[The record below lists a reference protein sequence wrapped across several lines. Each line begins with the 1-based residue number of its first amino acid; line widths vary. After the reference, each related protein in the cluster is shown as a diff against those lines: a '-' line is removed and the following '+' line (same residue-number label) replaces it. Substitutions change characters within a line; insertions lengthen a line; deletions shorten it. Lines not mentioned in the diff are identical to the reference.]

1 MKQKLFATAAIWLLS
16 FLASIHV
23 LADEYQTRGEIDC
36 AFGSNIV
43 WNLSDDGTLTLN
55 PHWGGHFDPSS
66 PSYTLYLPG
75 IPNYSEKNNDSP
87 WAGNPV
93 IKKLVI
99 KGDYANDCLDMI
111 GDYAFDGC
119 SNLSEIILEEGRAG
133 LTLLQG
139 KIGKS
144 AFRGC
149 NFSSLKI
156 NKEITSIE
164 DYAFAQNRNLKQIE
178 FESGGSN
185 VSIGNYAFMN
195 CNLQRVNLQSV
206 GTIGYWAFADNKN
219 LTHVTL
225 PENIERIEGGTFL
238 RCDLRE
244 LQLPEKV
251 TFIGAE
257 AFAGNPHLTT
267 VTLPSKLKKMEDYV
281 FYKCA
286 LESIRLPETLTS
298 VGWMAFADNNL
309 KSIHIPASLTEIGSN
324 CFISN
329 HLLQQITVANA
340 NTIYTSKDINGTECN
355 ALILKRGPNLTHQLG
370 DYRHLMLGCTNT
382 KIPNDI
388 YYIDDN
394 AFNGLDGLT
403 EITIPNSV
411 YGIGRMAFAWCS
423 NLKRVTVMG
432 NHITASNFSTTVFD
446 GCHLEAVIL
455 GTFTIPY
462 FTPDCFVQDLISSV
476 TLILPDEK
484 TVKLFKANEVWN
496 NSFKGIQV
504 VGRLARL
511 FAEFDKDKWSMKFHY
526 SDVYENVA
534 KNATIIDDLPEN
546 FKMED
551 IDEHLGK
558 IIGNSLSSQ
567 IPNIKSIDFSPSFY
581 NYKPTSC
588 FRMFANCSSIKSYS
602 HLEYINTENV
612 TNMIGMFFDNYALES
627 LDLSSFNTSKV
638 QDFEIM
644 FYRCHALK
652 ELELSSFNTSS
663 ANNFNQM
670 FYEIP
675 KSCKIYV
682 SDNFTVGTDAKS
694 EKMFGKDTSGAD
706 ANYVTGRF
714 LKKVGTLE
722 GSPLGA
728 HGDPLAIDNLTLTDG
743 SNLVLTEAVQA
754 TKASYSRPMTNHW
767 GTLCLPY
774 DINSA
779 TDDTNCRFYGIES
792 IDDVLTLKELT
803 GTIDAGTPVVFCR
816 KSDTGDAVITGSN
829 SGLAAEPTNATE
841 GDRLVGTYQTKVLD
855 AGNYFIAKD
864 AFRRV
869 ADTDLIKVAAY
880 RAYIVKADDS
890 AAPAAYN
897 IAVGSETTGIDAT
910 DAIDDLN
917 NAQAEYYTIDGR
929 RINGLQRGLN
939 IVKVGKKVRKVLV
952 K

>member
-1 MKQKLFATAAIWLLS
+1 MKQKLFATAAIWMLS

-23 LADEYQTRGEIDC
+23 LADEYQTRGGKIDC

-55 PHWGGHFDPSS
+55 PHWGGYFDHSS
-66 PSYTLYLPG
+66 PSYTIYFPR
-75 IPNYSEKNNDSP
+75 IQNYSEENNDSP
-87 WAGNPV
+87 WAGNPA

-99 KGDYANDCLDMI
+99 KGDHANDRLDWI

-119 SNLSEIILEEGRAG
+119 SNLSEIILEEGTAG
-133 LTLLQG
+133 ITPLQG
-139 KIGKS
+139 RIGKK

-164 DYAFAQNRNLKQIE
+164 DYAFAGNRNLKQIE

-195 CNLQRVNLQSV
+195 CNLRRVNLQSV
-206 GTIGYWAFADNKN
+206 GTIGYSAFANNKN

-225 PENIERIEGGTFL
+225 PENIERIESGTFL

-257 AFAGNPHLTT
+257 AFASNPHLTT
-267 VTLPSKLKKMEDYV
+267 VTLPSKLKKMEGYV

-286 LESIRLPETLTS
+286 LESIRLPETLTY
-298 VGWMAFADNNL
+298 VGTMAFAENNL
-309 KSIHIPASLTEIGSN
+309 KSIHIPASLTEIGSD

-329 HLLQQITVANA
+329 HLLQQITVADA
-340 NTIYTSKDINGTECN
+340 NTIYTSKSGIGIECN
-355 ALILKRGPNLTHQLG
+355 ALILKQGPDLNHQPG
-370 DYRHLMLGCTNT
+370 NYRHLMLGCANT
-382 KIPNDI
+382 TIPAGI
-388 YYIDDN
+388 YYIDNN

-403 EITIPNSV
+403 KITIPNTV
-411 YGIGRMAFAWCS
+411 YGIGSRAFAWCS
-423 NLKRVTVMG
+423 NLKRVTVNG
-432 NHITASNFSTTVFD
+432 SSISESNFSTDAFE

-455 GTFTIPY
+455 WTFSIPD
-462 FTPDCFVQDLISSV
+462 FKPQCFVQDLISSV
-476 TLILPDEK
+476 TLMLINEE
-484 TVKLFKANEVWN
+484 TVKLFKANDLWN

-504 VGRLARL
+504 EGRPARL

-551 IDEHLGK
+551 IDKHLQK
-558 IIGNSLSSQ
+558 IIGNSYSYQ
-567 IPNIKSIDFSPSFY
+567 WPNIKSIDFSPSFY

-612 TNMIGMFFDNYALES
+612 TDMRGMFFDNYALES

-638 QDFEIM
+638 QHFESM

-663 ANNFNQM
+663 ANNFNTM

-714 LKKVGTLE
+714 LKKVGTLD
-722 GSPLGA
+722 GNPLGA

-743 SNLVLTEAVQA
+743 SNLVFTEAVQA

-816 KSDTGDAVITGSN
+816 KSDTGDAVITGCN
-829 SGLAAEPTNATE
+829 SGLAAEPTE

-869 ADTDLIKVAAY
+869 ADTDFIKVAAY
-880 RAYIVKADDS
+880 RAYIVKAVDS